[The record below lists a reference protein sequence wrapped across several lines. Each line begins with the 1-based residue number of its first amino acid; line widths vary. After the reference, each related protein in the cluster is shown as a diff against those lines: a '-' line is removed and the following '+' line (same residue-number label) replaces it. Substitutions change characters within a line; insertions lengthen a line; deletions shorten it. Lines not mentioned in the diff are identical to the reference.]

1 MIDYTKLKL
10 SHNKLLVRPLAES
23 DKVEGLEFA
32 TVYKPEESRNS
43 LRGIVVA
50 KGPGVL
56 NERGDRIPIDMPI
69 GALVFFGKYA
79 GLDLV
84 EGSGYILL
92 SDLEATC
99 WLEVCEFI
107 EVYHE
112 DFKKN
117 HLEGEG
123 CELCR
128 AAEKPAHDAFIAA
141 ERERLLAAKSEPLM
155 HHPV

>member
-23 DKVEGLEFA
+23 ETTEGGIF
-32 TVYKPEESRNS
+32 KPEESRS
-43 LRGIVVA
+43 SMRGVVVS

-56 NERGDRIPIDMPI
+56 NERGDRIPIDTPI

-92 SDLEATC
+92 SDLEATS
-99 WLEVCEFI
+99 WLEPGDFE
-107 EVYHE
+107 EVVHD

-117 HLEGEG
+117 HLAGEG

-128 AAEKPAHDAFIAA
+128 EADKGQLRTFMESERAELLAKAAE
-141 ERERLLAAKSEPLM
+141 
-155 HHPV
+155 PVV

>member
-10 SHNKLLVRPLAES
+10 SHNKLLVRPLADS
-23 DKVEGLEFA
+23 DKVEGLEHA
-32 TVYKPEESRNS
+32 IVYKPEESRDS
-43 LRGIVVA
+43 LRGVVVA

-56 NERGDRIPIDMPI
+56 NERGDRIPIDTPI

-84 EGSGYILL
+84 DGCGYVLL

-99 WLEVCEFI
+99 WLTVGDFEEV
-107 EVYHE
+107 VHP

-117 HLEGEG
+117 HLAGEG

-128 AAEKPAHDAFIAA
+128 AAEKPAHEAFMEA
-141 ERERLLAAKSEPLM
+141 ERGRVLAEKSDALA
-155 HHPV
+155 HHQV